1 MALALTQA
9 ASTVG
14 SMMTGVAVGFAV
26 YRETG
31 SAGPLL
37 LYALCLELPAMAF
50 GAMAGAI
57 VDRGNPRRI
66 AILADAGQAVASA
79 ILAAAFLS
87 GAFRIWMLYALA
99 LAQGACAAMQAP
111 ARDLFVSRLVRDEG
125 RDRANALLAAAHPVA
140 GMLAPALAG
149 ILYPL
154 IGLGGVVIV
163 DVASFA
169 AAAFGMAAAGEA
181 PTREAADRG
190 RVQRQ
195 PSEAPKRQ
203 PSLVASLAEL
213 SRYLRGPG
221 RPLGALLIWSAGLNF
236 LLNGPLELALPYAF
250 ERGGGAAAAGLALA
264 LQGAGGVVGSA
275 ALTLRSRSRSRIGSL
290 RLGIAA
296 AGLFMVAAA
305 FARSALGVGLALGAA
320 VASLQLWSR
329 FTSIYQ
335 AAAPEGMGGRILAL
349 AGQLG
354 FLGSTA
360 SFALCARLADRYA
373 AAMAPGEPWILGFAF
388 GTGPG
393 AGMAALLAVAGL
405 SVAASSWLIGLVPGL
420 RQYR

>member
-1 MALALTQA
+1 MALTLTQA

-37 LYALCLELPAMAF
+37 LHALCLELPAMAL
-50 GAMAGAI
+50 GAMAGAF

-79 ILAAAFLS
+79 ALAAAFLS
-87 GAFRIWMLYALA
+87 GAFRIWMLYAIA

-111 ARDLFVSRLVRDEG
+111 ARDLFVSRLVRDQG

-149 ILYPL
+149 ILYPR
-154 IGLGGVVIV
+154 IGLGGVVLV

-169 AAAFGMAAAGEA
+169 AAAFGMAAA
-181 PTREAADRG
+181 REPPLAADQGPG
-190 RVQRQ
+190 RRHPPRRPMR
-195 PSEAPKRQ
+195 PS
-203 PSLVASLAEL
+203 SLVASLAEL
-213 SRYLRGPG
+213 TRYLRGPG
-221 RPLGALLIWSAGLNF
+221 RPLGGLLLWSGALNF
-236 LLNGPLELALPYAF
+236 FLNGPLELALPYAF

-264 LQGAGGVVGSA
+264 LQGAGGVLGSA
-275 ALTLRSRSRSRIGSL
+275 ALTLKSRSRSRIGSL
-290 RLGIAA
+290 RLGMAA

-320 VASLQLWSR
+320 VACLQLWSR

-335 AAAPEGMGGRILAL
+335 ASAPEGMGGRVLAL

-360 SFALCARLADRYA
+360 SFALCARLAERYA
-373 AAMAPGEPWILGFAF
+373 AATAPGAPWLFGFAF

-393 AGMAALLAVAGL
+393 AGMAALLAFAGL
-405 SVAASSWLIGLVPGL
+405 SVSASSCLIGVVPGL